1 MEGSTYVL
9 KKMLFG
15 EGIIEEV
22 VLVVVPR
29 LLIIGHASFSKD
41 LGEEGLDTR
50 ILELNAQ

>member
-1 MEGSTYVL
+1 
-9 KKMLFG
+9 MLFG

-29 LLIIGHASFSKD
+29 LIIIGDATFSKD

-50 ILELNAQ
+50 ILELHAQ

>member
-1 MEGSTYVL
+1 MEESTYVL

-29 LLIIGHASFSKD
+29 LIIIGDATFSKD